1 MGWRIGVAALV
12 VGLGV
17 LVIGQEPAGPPV
29 DKEKKAKLFD
39 FGGPGGKMV
48 SNTLLEVLRD
58 KKAQEEIGLVP
69 PQIEELALLSQ
80 QVAFEIEPLLREF
93 QALSKE
99 EQQAQFETFRTELA
113 RRLAGLERDLDRV
126 LLPEQ
131 RQRLRQV
138 WLQTRMKKAG
148 TAEALTSPDVLKE
161 LGLTPEHATKIRE
174 RITQIESDY
183 RKKMLDLAAD
193 MERDILALFTPAQ
206 QQKLKELIG
215 PRMQDAPLLPGGP
228 KGPPKAAP

>member
-1 MGWRIGVAALV
+1 MGWRIAVAMVV
-12 VGLGV
+12 VGLGMFV
-17 LVIGQEPAGPPV
+17 VGQVPGQPPV
-29 DKEKKAKLFD
+29 DKGKKAKLFD
-39 FGGPGGKMV
+39 FGGPGGKML

-69 PQIEELALLSQ
+69 PQIEELSLLSE
-80 QVAFEIEPLLREF
+80 QVTFEIEPLLREF
-93 QALSKE
+93 QALPKE
-99 EQQAQFETFRTELA
+99 EQQAKFEAFRSELA

-148 TAEALTSPDVLKE
+148 TAEALTSPDVLRE
-161 LGLTPEHATKIRE
+161 LGLTPEHAARIRE
-174 RITQIESDY
+174 RISQIESHY
-183 RKKMLDLAAD
+183 RQKMLDLAVD

-228 KGPPKAAP
+228 KGPPKAGP